1 MVIPFLQAISLV
13 IVFGALQVGT
23 AQKSLSPAATQAA
36 NAQKLAEDSRQW
48 RKSYANDLTRP
59 DGWLALVALQWLPE
73 GDSSVGSAA
82 DNKLKL
88 QHVPAHV
95 GILRQHKG
103 RVEFLAPPEGVSQ
116 SVLLDG
122 KPAAGGFV
130 NADDQPHPS
139 LITSGDVQMTVIH
152 RGDSYYLR
160 VKDAY
165 APTRVQFRHLNWYA
179 YDPHFRVTAKWIP
192 YSPEKT
198 LHIKNVLGQISP
210 EASPGYAEFQ
220 LGGQTVR
227 LDGTTA
233 GDGLFFDLRDTTA
246 KTTTDGTGRFLNT
259 GLPSNG
265 VHAAGTLVIDFNYAH
280 NPPCGYTP
288 YATCPLPPE
297 SNRLTVAIPAGEK
310 RYLE

>member
-1 MVIPFLQAISLV
+1 MFGRH
-13 IVFGALQVGT
+13 VFAMGALAFVAVGPVRGLL
-23 AQKSLSPAATQAA
+23 AQSPAKQAA
-36 NAQKLAEDSRQW
+36 DAQQW
-48 RKSYANDLTRP
+48 RNSYADNLNRP
-59 DGWLALVALQWLPE
+59 DGWLALVALQWLDD
-73 GDSSVGSAA
+73 GNTSVGSAP

-88 QHVPAHV
+88 LHVPTHV
-95 GILRQHKG
+95 GVLRQHDG
-103 RVEFLAPPEGVSQ
+103 RVEFLAPPEGVSS

-130 NADDQPHPS
+130 NADDSPHPS
-139 LITSGDVQMTVIH
+139 EIVTGDVRMTVIH

-165 APTRVQFRHLNWYA
+165 APTRVHFKGLNWYPDEA
-179 YDPHFRVTAKWIP
+179 KYRVTAKWVP

-198 LHIKNVLGQISP
+198 LRIKNVLGQTSP
-210 EASPGYAEFQ
+210 ESSPGFAEFEMD
-220 LGGQTVR
+220 GQTVR
-227 LDGTTA
+227 LDAVVEGS
-233 GDGLFFDLRDTTA
+233 GLFFDFRDMTA

-259 GLPSNG
+259 DLPSNG
-265 VHAAGTLVIDFNYAH
+265 VHQAGTVIIDFNYAH